1 MPEPMTRFQRVSR
14 DVMTGMLERQALLAQ
29 PPETFR
35 PFFNGRDPSLLE
47 KIQFV
52 EGAIQR
58 MTSLNIYENNLYH
71 VEITYSQ
78 PFIHINIHRH
88 DGKPCAE
95 PRHFQAIKNE
105 LVGVEYEAVELFPA
119 ESRLVDTSNE
129 YHLWVCADR
138 SVHLPFIFPA
148 QSPPVAPIVLRSL
161 QGAAPDAVAA
171 SPAPS
176 VGPCGGN

>member
-1 MPEPMTRFQRVSR
+1 MV
-14 DVMTGMLERQALLAQ
+14 GMLERQALLAQ

-35 PFFNGRDPSLLE
+35 PFFDGRVPSLIE

-58 MTSLNIYENNLYH
+58 MTSLNIYENDLYH
-71 VEITYSQ
+71 VEITYSL

-88 DGKPCAE
+88 DGKPCTE
-95 PRHFQAIKNE
+95 PQHFQAIKDE
-105 LVGVEYEAVELFPA
+105 LVGAEYEAVELFPA

-138 SVHLPFIFPA
+138 NIHLPFVPSE
-148 QSPPVAPIVLRSL
+148 QSQPVPPIVLRSVH
-161 QGAAPDAVAA
+161 GNRRDAVPEP
-171 SPAPS
+171 SPAAM
-176 VGPCGGN
+176 GQCCGN